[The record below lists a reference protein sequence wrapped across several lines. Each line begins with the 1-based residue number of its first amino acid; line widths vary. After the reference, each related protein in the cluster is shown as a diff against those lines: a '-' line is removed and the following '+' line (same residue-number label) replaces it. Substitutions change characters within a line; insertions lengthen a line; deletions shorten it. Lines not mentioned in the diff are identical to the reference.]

1 MMKKSKLASA
11 FNEKQIEILVDLFSY
26 GRSWDWYIPPIKE
39 SLMKLLLCYI
49 KSEDVE
55 ENKDEREKVADNI
68 YVINDLLDK
77 FLLFEGARTPPVKE
91 EPVCIECLKKEGV
104 IELLE
109 SELAQKEKRIEGLI
123 TGTTNEITDCKI
135 VVMK

>member
-1 MMKKSKLASA
+1 MKKNKLASE
-11 FNEKQIEILVDLFSY
+11 FNEKQIQILNDLFSY

-68 YVINDLLDK
+68 YVLNDLLDK

-104 IELLE
+104 IELLTQQ
-109 SELAQKEKRIEGLI
+109 SSQKDKVIENYI
-123 TGTTNEITDCKI
+123 TGAGSETNCKL